1 MGGEDVFVW
10 SVEKETNKIKKPVDV
25 RGFVS
30 RICRDIGME
39 RGRWGG
45 GVNGWY
51 KSAGVYCRVRYAIV
65 TG

>member
-45 GVNGWY
+45 GERLVQKCW
-51 KSAGVYCRVRYAIV
+51 GVL
-65 TG
+65 